1 MSQFL
6 YMTSGDLEFSSVA
19 KLCLILRYT
28 MDCSMPGLPV
38 HHQPLEH
45 AQTQCPLRRRYYP
58 TISPLLSPFLL
69 PSVFSSIRV
78 SSNELALHIRWP
90 EYQSWSFSFS
100 ISPSSEYSGLISF
113 RIGWFDLLALQGTH
127 KSLLQHHNL
136 KASVLWCSVFFVVQ
150 VCTPAGI
157 LRWFW
162 FVRIFLTR
170 VVLTVVIL
178 VDVKL
183 GVHSNLNFYFPN
195 DEYLILNIFLR
206 AY

>member
-38 HHQPLEH
+38 HHQPLKH

-90 EYQSWSFSFS
+90 KHWSFSFS
-100 ISPSSEYSGLISF
+100 NSPSSEYPGLVSF
-113 RIGWFDLLALQGTH
+113 RRDWLEQ
-127 KSLLQHHNL
+127 SSQ
-136 KASVLWCSVFFVVQ
+136 FF
-150 VCTPAGI
+150 
-157 LRWFW
+157 R
-162 FVRIFLTR
+162 
-170 VVLTVVIL
+170 
-178 VDVKL
+178 
-183 GVHSNLNFYFPN
+183 
-195 DEYLILNIFLR
+195 
-206 AY
+206 